1 MDEDMDFNEAVPQEP
16 ANSQQYPP
24 QMASGMEE
32 GRKMLDLVFI
42 QDCTGSQGSY
52 ITSATKNIEQI
63 CAHIFESGKLQSPED
78 LRVGLVAFRDHP
90 PQDHTYIVKNFGF
103 SSDIS
108 KVHNHLSGLY
118 ASGGG
123 DGPEA
128 VTAAM
133 AEALGMEWREKSSKM
148 IVLIADAP
156 PHGIG
161 EYGDGFDDG
170 SPDGYDPL
178 QLARQMASRGIP
190 LFFVACEPALSGYSY
205 ATDFYQAITDITSG
219 LMLPL
224 TTADLLA
231 HAIVGSV
238 LENLDMERLVREVGH
253 AVAAR
258 ILGNNES
265 VDDVARE
272 LHEKLLLRNE
282 STKKVVIESIYK
294 ESEEAKHN
302 VAVFTQAP
310 SLAEAR
316 PLLKRVHGTRFTDKY
331 LQARQALNR
340 SSYGST
346 YGISPSRATVPKV
359 SSPPSSPTR
368 PAVPGS
374 PPRKVVTDF
383 AAFGAPKTASVFG
396 TAVASTPFSLA
407 GSKAA
412 FGGMRGG
419 PPRASFDDEGE
430 EDDDGRQRVEV
441 REGSISLDQARR
453 IAMQSAW
460 RSAHA

>member
-1 MDEDMDFNEAVPQEP
+1 MDEDMNMDATGYGLQP
-16 ANSQQYPP
+16 AFQLQPALNQPVNTGDP
-24 QMASGMEE
+24 N
-32 GRKMLDLVFI
+32 RKQLDLVFV
-42 QDCTGSQGSY
+42 QDCTGSQGTY
-52 ITSATKNIEQI
+52 ISSATKNIESI

-90 PQDHTYIVKNFGF
+90 PQDHTYITKNFGF

-108 KVHNHLSGLY
+108 QVHKNLSTLY

-128 VTAAM
+128 VTAAL
-133 AEALGMEWREKSSKM
+133 AEALNMDWRQYASKM
-148 IVLIADAP
+148 VVLIADAP

-161 EYGDGFDDG
+161 EYGDGFDEG
-170 SPDGYDPL
+170 SPDGNDPL
-178 QLARQMASRGIP
+178 QLARLMAQRGIT
-190 LFFVACEPALSGYSY
+190 LFFVACEPALSGYSF
-205 ATDFYQAITDITSG
+205 ATDFYQALTSITSG

-224 TTADLLA
+224 LTADLLT

-253 AVAAR
+253 AVAQR

-294 ESEEAKHN
+294 ESDEAKHN
-302 VAVFTQAP
+302 VAVFTQAH
-310 SLAEAR
+310 SLEEAR

-331 LQARQALNR
+331 LQARHSLSR
-340 SSYGST
+340 SAY
-346 YGISPSRATVPKV
+346 
-359 SSPPSSPTR
+359 SSPYTTAPRSPPGS
-368 PAVPGS
+368 PARAPIVPAS

-407 GSKAA
+407 GGKAA
-412 FGGMRGG
+412 FGGMRVG
-419 PPRASFDDEGE
+419 PPKSAFDDDDE
-430 EDDDGRQRVEV
+430 EEDDGRQKVEL
-441 REGSISLDQARR
+441 REDSISLDQARR

-460 RSAHA
+460 RSARA

>member
-1 MDEDMDFNEAVPQEP
+1 MSMGSESGGGLQP
-16 ANSQQYPP
+16 AF
-24 QMASGMEE
+24 EE
-32 GRKMLDLVFI
+32 HHPSFTNIGDPGRKQLDLVFI
-42 QDCTGSQGSY
+42 QDCTGSQGTY
-52 ITSATKNIEQI
+52 ISSATKNIESI
-63 CAHIFESGKLQSPED
+63 CANIFESGKLQSPED

-90 PQDHTYIVKNFGF
+90 PQDHTYITKNFGF

-108 KVHNHLSGLY
+108 QVHKHLSGLY

-128 VTAAM
+128 ITAAL
-133 AEALGMEWREKSSKM
+133 AETLNMDWREYASKM
-148 IVLIADAP
+148 VVLIADAP

-161 EYGDGFDDG
+161 EYGDGFDEG

-178 QLARQMASRGIP
+178 QLARIMASRGIT

-205 ATDFYQAITDITSG
+205 ATDFYEAITSITSG

-224 TTADLLA
+224 LTADLLS

-253 AVAAR
+253 AVAQR

-302 VAVFTQAP
+302 VAVFTQAS

-316 PLLKRVHGTRFTDKY
+316 TMLKRVHGTRFTDKY
-331 LQARQALNR
+331 LAARHALNR
-340 SSYGST
+340 STYSSYSSFT
-346 YGISPSRATVPKV
+346 TSPKIS
-359 SSPPSSPTR
+359 SSPKIVV
-368 PAVPGS
+368 PAS

-383 AAFGAPKTASVFG
+383 ATFGAPKTASVFE

-407 GSKAA
+407 GGKAA
-412 FGGMRGG
+412 FGGMQRERGQ
-419 PPRASFDDEGE
+419 FEDED
-430 EDDDGRQRVEV
+430 EDDDGRQKVEL
-441 REGSISLDQARR
+441 REDSISLDQARR

-460 RSAHA
+460 RSARI